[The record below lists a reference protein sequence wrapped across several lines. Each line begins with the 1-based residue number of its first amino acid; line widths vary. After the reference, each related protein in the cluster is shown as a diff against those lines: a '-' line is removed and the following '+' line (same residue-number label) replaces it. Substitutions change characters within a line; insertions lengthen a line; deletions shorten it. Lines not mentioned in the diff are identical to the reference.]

1 MLYYIVC
8 SIVPHFFIFVE
19 KEASCLMQWKNAS
32 LKYESQTA
40 RLLLTVLTPN
50 YANAVLN
57 FQNRNRESFEAY
69 EPTRPANFYTASY
82 QQAVLK
88 CEWDLALKQQCI
100 RFYVFRK
107 DDPQMIIGTV
117 CLHDIRFAAYSCTE
131 IGYKFDAAFRRMG
144 YASEAIKKVM
154 SLAFYDLHLHFL
166 CTAPVKNVSI
176 LSDSYSSKKRYQQP
190 NRFSTC
196 SGINSGNPKMIAMTR
211 S

>member
-1 MLYYIVC
+1 
-8 SIVPHFFIFVE
+8 
-19 KEASCLMQWKNAS
+19 MQWKNAS
-32 LKYESQTA
+32 LKYESQTD
-40 RLLLTVLTPN
+40 RLILKVLTPN

-131 IGYKFDAAFRRMG
+131 T
-144 YASEAIKKVM
+144 AINLTQHSGAWAMPQKRLKK
-154 SLAFYDLHLHFL
+154 SCHLPFTTFIFIVYSHVL
-166 CTAPVKNVSI
+166 CRKTSPPSTFW
-176 LSDSYSSKKRYQQP
+176 
-190 NRFSTC
+190 NRSVFSM
-196 SGINSGNPKMIAMTR
+196 KV
-211 S
+211 